1 MPSFDFDRNC
11 YIVRIVYDGPGLAGK
26 TTNIERVCRLIPAK
40 QRSEM
45 VTPAA
50 LKGRTMFFDWLEL
63 EGPNHEDALVRFQL
77 ISVPGQEARNYR
89 RRPLIE
95 AADVVVFVADATG
108 AGMNDTQRT
117 FARLKVS
124 MRRRLTAPPLVVQV
138 NKQDVAGALSV
149 PQLRKKLRLD
159 EQVPMVRATANQ
171 GKGVK
176 PTLTLAM
183 RLGVELIEA
192 ADVDPLVPELANA
205 DTLFDHVLAFEDEP
219 DNNEPIEVEEL
230 NLKLEESEHSPEAVA
245 AHLSASSM
253 DSLERKAQRAAT
265 DNPESTR
272 LANDP
277 MIVGRP

>member
-26 TTNIERVCRLIPAK
+26 TTNLEHVCNVIPAR
-40 QRSEM
+40 QRSEL

-50 LKGRTMFFDWLEL
+50 LKGRTMFFDWVEL

-89 RRPLIE
+89 RRPLVE
-95 AADVVVFVADATG
+95 AADVVVFVADASE
-108 AGMNDTQRT
+108 AGINDTQRT
-117 FARLKVS
+117 FARLRVS
-124 MRRRLTAPPLVVQV
+124 MRRRETPLPLVVQA
-138 NKQDVAGALSV
+138 NKQDVEGALSV
-149 PQLRKKLRLD
+149 PQLRQKLRLPD
-159 EQVPMVRATANQ
+159 DVPFVRATANQ

-183 RLGVELIEA
+183 RLGVESIDTEE
-192 ADVDPLVPELANA
+192 VTPLLPQLANA

-219 DNNEPIEVEEL
+219 DNGEPIEVEEL
-230 NLKLEESEHSPEAVA
+230 NLNAEEGELSPEMIA
-245 AHLSASSM
+245 AHLSVSSL

-265 DNPESTR
+265 KKGNNRTAST
-272 LANDP
+272 
-277 MIVGRP
+277 G

>member
-11 YIVRIVYDGPGLAGK
+11 YVVRIVYDGPGLAGK
-26 TTNIERVCRLIPAK
+26 TTNLERVCSVIPSK

-50 LKGRTMFFDWLEL
+50 LKGRTMFFDWVEL
-63 EGPNHEDALVRFQL
+63 EGPNHDDALVRFQL

-89 RRPLIE
+89 RRPLVE
-95 AADVVVFVADATG
+95 AADVVVFVADSSE

-124 MRRRLTAPPLVVQV
+124 MRRRQAPLPLVIQA
-138 NKQDVAGALSV
+138 NKQDVAGALGV
-149 PQLRKKLRLD
+149 PELRKKLRLSS
-159 EQVPMVRATANQ
+159 EVPFVRATANQ

-183 RLGVELIEA
+183 RLGVETIDQDE
-192 ADVDPLVPELANA
+192 VQPLLPELANA

-219 DNNEPIEVEEL
+219 DNGDPIEVEEL
-230 NLKLEESEHSPEAVA
+230 NLRAEESELTSEAIA
-245 AHLSASSM
+245 AHLNASSL
-253 DSLERKAQRAAT
+253 DSLERKAQRAASE
-265 DNPESTR
+265 DPQQGNHS
-272 LANDP
+272 ANT
-277 MIVGRP
+277 G

>member
-26 TTNIERVCRLIPAK
+26 TTNLERVCSLIPAR

-63 EGPNHEDALVRFQL
+63 EGPNHEDALVKFQL

-89 RRPLIE
+89 RRPLVE
-95 AADVVVFVADATG
+95 AADVVVFVADATP

-124 MRRRLTAPPLVVQV
+124 MRRRETALPLVVQA
-138 NKQDVAGALSV
+138 NKQDVPEAMGV
-149 PQLRKKLRLD
+149 PELRKKLRLSED
-159 EQVPMVRATANQ
+159 VPFVRATANQ

-183 RLGVELIEA
+183 RLGVQTIDQEE
-192 ADVDPLVPELANA
+192 VQPLLPELTNA
-205 DTLFDHVLAFEDEP
+205 DTLFDHVLAFEDEA

-230 NLKLEESEHSPEAVA
+230 NLNAEDSELTPEAVA
-245 AHLSASSM
+245 AHLSVSSL
-253 DSLERKAQRAAT
+253 DSLERKAQRAASEH
-265 DNPESTR
+265 PESDDRHSVNT
-272 LANDP
+272 
-277 MIVGRP
+277 G